1 MTMTLDRTSQAGP
14 TGDPPGVPGET
25 AEPVLLHRRRGA
37 LLLVGVTAAAVAA
50 AYLWRAVTAGGGTVA
65 YLVVAA
71 LLPVALLHL
80 AAWWDA
86 RIPLLMADE
95 TGLRLRQGRRWVGL
109 RWLEVH
115 TVRLAPARFPRRDAN
130 LQVTGATGADRSL
143 PLAMVDQT
151 DVRGLPDALRGLA
164 PSRVDIEVRDTSAI
178 QSRAAAPEAVAPEPV
193 APEPVAPEPTA
204 PEPAGSTET
213 VGAPV
218 KDGHLAQPSIAPL
231 VVGSDQA
238 DPDQTQVLV
247 TPPRGAHPA
256 AVPERRR
263 RWWGARPS
271 DGSISAKAGSAPA
284 PTDDEMQ
291 ELLSPQSL
299 RDDSPRA
306 ARADVTMHGSS
317 GATSSQ
323 SVVAGSSP
331 AAPVEL
337 EEAGVAAATEQPSVW
352 RTDDHVTSEPVADP
366 VIGPQVAAA
375 RRSLRLSV
383 DELGERTRVRPHVI
397 EAIEVDDFSACGG
410 DVYARGHLRVLARVL
425 GIDADGLLETYDELY
440 AAAPVT
446 ARSVLEADIAHSG
459 RIPTNSGGP
468 RWSVLVAAILVLALV
483 WIAAQLLVPGA
494 DVDTGDAT
502 RSDAAGSQ
510 QADPSGA
517 AAKDPAGKAAERF
530 ATMGRDAQSA
540 RLRLAAVPDAPTS
553 TPVTVTAQD
562 GTVLFQGIIAPGSF
576 ERIPIEGRTTI
587 EAVDGGLIL
596 VQVDGTRI
604 GPLGAVGEPVR
615 RVVGG

>member
-1 MTMTLDRTSQAGP
+1 MTMTLDRTSQARP
-14 TGDPPGVPGET
+14 AGDPPGVPDET

-115 TVRLAPARFPRRDAN
+115 TVRLAPARFPRRDAS

-143 PLAMVDQT
+143 LLAMVDQT

-164 PSRVDIEVRDTSAI
+164 PSRVDIEVRETSAI
-178 QSRAAAPEAVAPEPV
+178 QSRAAAPEPTAPEPV
-193 APEPVAPEPTA
+193 APEPVAPEPA
-204 PEPAGSTET
+204 DSTET

-284 PTDDEMQ
+284 PTDDEMH

-299 RDDSPRA
+299 RDGSPRA
-306 ARADVTMHGSS
+306 ARVDVTMRGSS

-331 AAPVEL
+331 AAPVEV
-337 EEAGVAAATEQPSVW
+337 EEVGVAAATEQPSVW
-352 RTDDHVTSEPVADP
+352 RTDEHVTSEPVADP

-383 DELGERTRVRPHVI
+383 DELGERTRVRRHVI

-425 GIDADGLLETYDELY
+425 GIDADGLLETYDERY
-440 AAAPVT
+440 ATAPVT
-446 ARSVLEADIAHSG
+446 ARSVLEAEIAHSG

-502 RSDAAGSQ
+502 RGDTAGSQ

-517 AAKDPAGKAAERF
+517 APKDPAAKAAERF

-540 RLRLAAVPDAPTS
+540 RLRLAAAPDAPTS

-562 GTVLFQGIIAPGSF
+562 GTVLFQGVIAPGSF
-576 ERIPIEGRTTI
+576 ERIPLEGRTTI

-604 GPLGAVGEPVR
+604 GPLGAVGEPAR

>member
-1 MTMTLDRTSQAGP
+1 MTMTLDRTSQARP
-14 TGDPPGVPGET
+14 AGDPPGVPDET

-115 TVRLAPARFPRRDAN
+115 TVRLAPARFPRRDAS

-143 PLAMVDQT
+143 LLAMVDQT

-164 PSRVDIEVRDTSAI
+164 PSRVDIEVRETSAI
-178 QSRAAAPEAVAPEPV
+178 QSRAAAPEPTAPEPV
-193 APEPVAPEPTA
+193 APEPVAPEPA
-204 PEPAGSTET
+204 DSTET

-284 PTDDEMQ
+284 PTDDEMH

-299 RDDSPRA
+299 RDGSPRA
-306 ARADVTMHGSS
+306 ARADVTMRGSS

-331 AAPVEL
+331 AAPVEV
-337 EEAGVAAATEQPSVW
+337 EEVGVAAATEQPSVW
-352 RTDDHVTSEPVADP
+352 RTDEHVTSEPVADP

-383 DELGERTRVRPHVI
+383 DELGERTRVRRHVI

-425 GIDADGLLETYDELY
+425 GIDADGLLETYDERY
-440 AAAPVT
+440 ATAPVT
-446 ARSVLEADIAHSG
+446 ARSVLEAEIAHSG

-502 RSDAAGSQ
+502 RGDTAGSQ

-517 AAKDPAGKAAERF
+517 APKDPAAKAAERF

-540 RLRLAAVPDAPTS
+540 RLRLAAAPDAPTS

-562 GTVLFQGIIAPGSF
+562 GTVLFQGVIAPGSF
-576 ERIPIEGRTTI
+576 ERIPLEGRTTI

-604 GPLGAVGEPVR
+604 GPLGAVGEPAR